1 MDKTKQLVEKYKGKA
16 NEYDELKL
24 LYEKEKRTNEEANR
38 RISDLENQIAT
49 YEDWKEVTKVS
60 QLKFLY

>member
-1 MDKTKQLVEKYKGKA
+1 LVEKYKGKA